1 MKAPGRSSSLKAIG
15 RAFKGELRSSR
26 IEAVMNI
33 LRKGWF
39 YFLVILA
46 LITLN
51 QLVFTYFFKISHF
64 EWYLKNG
71 SLIGAATVLVTF
83 AWDVNKNAG
92 LISANPRHYLGSH
105 LQLIGAQLFALGAV
119 GKNGMRKREEGAF
132 IFVTLLD
139 SLVFIIF
146 ALLMVVIFIL
156 WTIIVVPIQ
165 YFLILF
171 LGGPGRIYLSSPFRT
186 FAKFNEAK
194 LEIHQIPR
202 EQKKSDDWMDI
213 SIARKPVS
221 FTYALI
227 VLVLSAVRYFM

>member
-1 MKAPGRSSSLKAIG
+1 
-15 RAFKGELRSSR
+15 
-26 IEAVMNI
+26 MNI
-33 LRKGWF
+33 FRKGWF
-39 YFLVILA
+39 YFLIILA
-46 LITLN
+46 LIALN
-51 QLVFTYFFKISHF
+51 QLVFNFFFKISYF

-71 SLIGAATVLVTF
+71 SLIGAAAVLVTF

-92 LISANPRHYLGSH
+92 LISANPRHYFGSH
-105 LQLIGAQLFALGAV
+105 LQLIGAQLFSLGAV
-119 GKNGMRKREEGAF
+119 GKNGMRKREDGTF

-146 ALLMVVIFIL
+146 TLFMVVIFIL

-186 FAKFNEAK
+186 LAKFNHAK
-194 LEIHQIPR
+194 LEIDQIPR
-202 EQKKSDDWMDI
+202 EEKKSDDWMDV
-213 SIARKPVS
+213 SIASKPVS

-227 VLVLSAVRYFM
+227 ALVLSLVRYFM